1 MIDCLVDEENP
12 EETAGSPLDSLKIL
26 QQSASNMFS
35 YPEWPPVHEQIQY
48 ETRRRGGLNLKLKG
62 LKNHVSPKTLAA
74 CNMP

>member
-35 YPEWPPVHEQIQY
+35 YPE
-48 ETRRRGGLNLKLKG
+48 
-62 LKNHVSPKTLAA
+62 
-74 CNMP
+74 